1 MLQVRQSYYD
11 AVQKVS
17 GNADLFFQKLSEM
30 CNRLGVT
37 IDDVASVM
45 WIETGK
51 TFDPKIKNPNSSA
64 SGLIQF
70 MEATAKGLG
79 TTTTQ
84 LRAMSNIEQ
93 LTYVEKYFKNQINAF
108 GKPKDFFDV
117 YTLVFYPTWLKMA
130 DTAQMTISASKANI
144 GIDTYFGNKDG
155 IVSKGEF
162 RKFAMSKLP
171 INTLIALGTKKKS
184 THCNC
189 PNCGCAID
197 LVLSN

>member
-1 MLQVRQSYYD
+1 MQVRKQYYD

-17 GNADLFFQKLSEM
+17 GNADLFFKKLYEV
-30 CNRLGVT
+30 CERLGLKV
-37 IDDVASVM
+37 DDVASVM

-79 TTTTQ
+79 TTTAK
-84 LRAMSNIEQ
+84 LRAMSNISQ
-93 LTYVEKYFKNQINAF
+93 LDYVEKYFSNQLKAF
-108 GKPKDFFDV
+108 GRPKDFFDV
-117 YTLVFYPTWLKMA
+117 YTLVFYPTWINKTDSSVMNLV
-130 DTAQMTISASKANI
+130 ASKANI

-162 RKFAMSKLP
+162 RKFALSKLP
-171 INTLIALGTKKKS
+171 NSPLITLEVKKKA
-184 THCNC
+184 CNCDC
-189 PNCGCAID
+189 PNCGYNINIS
-197 LVLSN
+197 LS